1 MYLVEPQLREFVLR
15 ATFRSA
21 VSHNDPAMSDG
32 SNTSLFLRR
41 KHVIARNNT
50 LVPSPEAVAHVV
62 AAQPVPESLAALFE
76 SFSVA
81 EFLAVAFAARF
92 ILLYNSKDGAGLFS
106 GAERY
111 AMLEPRLKQNA
122 VRARS
127 AFAFWGGLVADMKVG
142 AASSRDAA
150 LNALLTMP
158 PALAALALTEM
169 AKNSASAIMLAR
181 TWYEARAES
190 SVSLSLPAPAFA
202 ASDQVEVMLPAVSAN
217 SIRHEML
224 REPGAWH
231 LLNALGL
238 RFEDLH
244 ARAAALLYNGG
255 DMNRS
260 PESGAF
266 ALERHILETYPLLA
280 LEGGS
285 ASGFL
290 LGTSRVTFHAWLR
303 CRENNAVLE
312 RYGLASDLSA
322 FDLLDRVEHTR
333 HNGGVVDT
341 SPMIYGM
348 ETLAQGAEVV
358 VRVALTPYAEA
369 QHVGALWAALE
380 TYRGGDSTLFGAAAK
395 GYGLLDVDYLRQ
407 PDYDLDALRADYEAY
422 LTANAEALRGGL
434 LDGTLT
440 TGEKVL
446 S

>member
-1 MYLVEPQLREFVLR
+1 MYSVEPQLREFVLHG
-15 ATFRSA
+15 TFLSA
-21 VSHNDPAMSDG
+21 VSHNDPAMSDA
-32 SNTSLFLRR
+32 SNTSLFRR
-41 KHVIARNNT
+41 QKHLITRENT
-50 LVPSPEAVAHVV
+50 LVPNPETVAHVV
-62 AAQPVPESLAALFE
+62 ASQPVPESLAPLFE
-76 SFSVA
+76 ALSVP

-92 ILLYNSKDGAGLFS
+92 ILLYNSRDGAGLFS
-106 GAERY
+106 GVGRY
-111 AMLEPRLKQNA
+111 NMLESRLKQNA

-127 AFAFWGGLVADMKVG
+127 AFAFWGGLVADMKAG
-142 AASSRDAA
+142 LTTTQDTA

-158 PALAALALTEM
+158 PALAALVLTEM
-169 AKNSASAIMLAR
+169 AKNSAAAIMLAR
-181 TWYEARAES
+181 TWYEARAER
-190 SVSLSLPAPAFA
+190 SVSITLPMPAFA
-202 ASDQVEVMLPAVSAN
+202 SSDQVEVMLPAVSAN

-266 ALERHILETYPLLA
+266 ALERHILEAYPLLA

-312 RYGLASDLSA
+312 RYGLTTDISA
-322 FDLLDRVEHTR
+322 FDMLDRVEHTR

-358 VRVALTPYAEA
+358 VRISLTPYAEA
-369 QHVGALWAALE
+369 LHVGALWAALE

-395 GYGLLDVDYLRQ
+395 GYGLLDVNYLRL
-407 PDYDLDALRADYEAY
+407 PDYDLEALRGDYEAY
-422 LTANAEALRGGL
+422 LTANVEALRGGL